1 MLNDGNIPEQTAP
14 EVPNKRKIRPEA
26 VLGLLLLV
34 SICILIVTVVLSL
47 PAFLRVS
54 AEETT
59 APTTIPTTAPTE
71 PEITEPTLPPPEA
84 NPYGRND
91 FQYDQNNHL
100 YSLRGESM
108 AGIDVSK
115 HQGEIDWQQVADS
128 GIEFAMIRV
137 ALRGWGE
144 AGNLVE
150 DPYARAN
157 LQGAAD
163 AGLDVGVYIFSQAL
177 SPAEALEEAEFL
189 LAIIEDYRD
198 IITLP
203 VVFDWERKNAEDSRT
218 NQYSDA
224 RTLTDSTLAFCQRIE
239 EAGFEPMVYFN
250 TFHARNLLHLEE
262 VKQYKFWLALYS
274 DRMRYP
280 YKVDVW
286 QYTDSGKVPG
296 IAGKVDLNVWMYYP
310 DEVPAE
316 VPEEIPAE

>member
-1 MLNDGNIPEQTAP
+1 MPNDGNIPEQTAP
-14 EVPNKRKIRPEA
+14 EAETKRKIRLET

-34 SICILIVTVVLSL
+34 CICILIVMAVLSL
-47 PAFLRVS
+47 PAFLRAS
-54 AEETT
+54 AQETT

-71 PEITEPTLPPPEA
+71 PETTEPTLPPPEA

-91 FQYDQNNHL
+91 FQYDENNHL
-100 YSLRGESM
+100 YSLYGESM

-137 ALRGWGE
+137 AYRGYGE
-144 AGNLVE
+144 AGTLVE

-177 SPAEALEEAEFL
+177 SPEEAVEEAEFL
-189 LAIIEDYRD
+189 LAIIEEYRE

-203 VVFDWERKNAEDSRT
+203 VVFDWERVNREGSRTEGYEDS
-218 NQYSDA
+218 

-250 TFHARNLLHLEE
+250 TFHARNLLHLPE
-262 VKQYKFWLALYS
+262 VKQYGFWLALYS

-296 IAGKVDLNVWMYYP
+296 IAGPVDLNVWMYYP
-310 DEVPAE
+310 ESSTE
-316 VPEEIPAE
+316 STTESTPEE